1 MSDKLHFFETNVRRC
16 VVRLPFEHRV
26 VLDGWQQLRKSMI
39 RECPAPYTRD
49 EWAYLLG
56 FLAADNLSLPFVQA
70 FGNSV
75 DAPTGP
81 IDALFR
87 PRGPVAVWLPS
98 NVSLLGPLVLVL
110 VSLTG
115 NRARLKA
122 SSKSDDLTETLLDFA
137 KTRLPPGPLL
147 DYLTNAVVLERF
159 DRDDPRNEAM
169 AAESAVRVFFGSDEG
184 AAAVES
190 LPHPVESV
198 GFPFVDHQSE
208 CWMEPACATDENLTT
223 LLKVFTIYG
232 QAGCTSPRRLVV
244 LGGSTEDC
252 LRIRDRLMALW
263 LQVARQDPPMHI
275 ASANI
280 MSRQL
285 AAATGWDAELVDR
298 HRGVVAVGDIRTA
311 MTPNLM
317 TLSIVAAT
325 TDETI
330 AQLPANI
337 QTVGHCLLNSRD
349 PRWLRCIA
357 ASKIK
362 RFVPLAQMHY
372 FGATWDGWSFWQ
384 QMFEEVVVAS

>member
-1 MSDKLHFFETNVRRC
+1 
-16 VVRLPFEHRV
+16 
-26 VLDGWQQLRKSMI
+26 
-39 RECPAPYTRD
+39 
-49 EWAYLLG
+49 
-56 FLAADNLSLPFVQA
+56 
-70 FGNSV
+70 
-75 DAPTGP
+75 
-81 IDALFR
+81 
-87 PRGPVAVWLPS
+87 
-98 NVSLLGPLVLVL
+98 
-110 VSLTG
+110 
-115 NRARLKA
+115 
-122 SSKSDDLTETLLDFA
+122 
-137 KTRLPPGPLL
+137 
-147 DYLTNAVVLERF
+147 
-159 DRDDPRNEAM
+159 
-169 AAESAVRVFFGSDEG
+169 
-184 AAAVES
+184 
-190 LPHPVESV
+190 
-198 GFPFVDHQSE
+198 
-208 CWMEPACATDENLTT
+208 
-223 LLKVFTIYG
+223 
-232 QAGCTSPRRLVV
+232 
-244 LGGSTEDC
+244 
-252 LRIRDRLMALW
+252 MALW